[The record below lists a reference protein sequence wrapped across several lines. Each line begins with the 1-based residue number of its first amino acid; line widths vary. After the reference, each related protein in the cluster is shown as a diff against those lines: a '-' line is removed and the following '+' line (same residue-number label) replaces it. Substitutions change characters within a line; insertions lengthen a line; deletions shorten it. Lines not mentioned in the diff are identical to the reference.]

1 MTEQTVQE
9 AYMESCLI
17 DLSKQLTA
25 SEKRI
30 AQMEKGFR
38 DILGTKCQLEHE
50 SMILIRIIAKACL
63 VGAVD
68 ESGSYCFV
76 PEGSWEKKDD

>member
-1 MTEQTVQE
+1 MTEQTPQD
-9 AYMESCLI
+9 AYMERCLI

-25 SEKRI
+25 AEKRI

-38 DILGTKCQLEHE
+38 DILGTKCELEHE

-63 VGAVD
+63 VGAID
-68 ESGSYCFV
+68 ANGAYCFV
-76 PEGSWEKKDD
+76 PEGSWEKKDE